1 MTYYKR
7 LSNDIT
13 EAADGTHT
21 YQGITLTHFENKITD
36 VSYNYQSVINLLI
49 ENAQARFADV
59 QNSTVF
65 KSIVRLLD
73 LKTWPTTPN
82 SSFCENEISELI
94 SDFKDLLSL
103 NNCDISSIHKEWA
116 TLQTYLMPIVANNP
130 NEHYLKLWSKVL
142 TNTEIKTECK
152 NVLHIF
158 EILLCTPF
166 TNAKVE
172 RGFSR
177 MARVK
182 TDFRNQLGR
191 ERLSACFR
199 ISEEGSSITDFN
211 PDPAIELWYNDKV
224 RRLGSSSHK
233 YKKRS
238 KIVGNDSVPE
248 LSTSSISDLESDS
261 DNDSSSAD

>member
-1 MTYYKR
+1 
-7 LSNDIT
+7 
-13 EAADGTHT
+13 
-21 YQGITLTHFENKITD
+21 
-36 VSYNYQSVINLLI
+36 
-49 ENAQARFADV
+49 
-59 QNSTVF
+59 
-65 KSIVRLLD
+65 
-73 LKTWPTTPN
+73 
-82 SSFCENEISELI
+82 
-94 SDFKDLLSL
+94 
-103 NNCDISSIHKEWA
+103 
-116 TLQTYLMPIVANNP
+116 MPIVANNP

-152 NVLHIF
+152 NVLRIF

-191 ERLSACFR
+191 ETLSACFR

-238 KIVGNDSVPE
+238 TIEGDDSIPE
-248 LSTSSISDLESDS
+248 LSTLSISDLESES